1 MPWFSCLHDIIKL
14 DLKNITPHYIQFLG
28 KNPFEGKM
36 NGGQSMTELSKMEE
50 RKKEQKRA
58 L

>member
-1 MPWFSCLHDIIKL
+1 MPVRVR
-14 DLKNITPHYIQFLG
+14 G